1 MPRTSRWGITLPLN
15 GIPLPAQRDLVAAL
29 PGLGYT
35 DAQRNPNRDPATFPA
50 DAAYRHGFEAG
61 RRDLQ
66 AGAYS
71 RPEGEQRAWDRN
83 RVVGN
88 VE

>member
-1 MPRTSRWGITLPLN
+1 MVDLFGRPIYDGGPVRQPALFDARHWFGL
-15 GIPLPAQRDLVAAL
+15 GYADAQRD
-29 PGLGYT
+29 P
-35 DAQRNPNRDPATFPA
+35 DRDPATFPA
-50 DAAYRHGFEAG
+50 DEAYRHGFEAG